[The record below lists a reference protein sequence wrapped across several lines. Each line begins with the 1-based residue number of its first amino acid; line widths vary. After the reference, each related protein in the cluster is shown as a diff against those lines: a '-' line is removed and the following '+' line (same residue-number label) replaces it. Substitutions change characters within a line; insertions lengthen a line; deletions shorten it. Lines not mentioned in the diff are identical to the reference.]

1 MSMSSP
7 WGGTPTSPTSNT
19 VRAALTPFCFC
30 LFNITPPMI
39 PMFFNSNSMVSAV
52 PGDNVEGSTGDV
64 TELNEPELDV
74 SGSATKQ
81 LKEKL

>member
-1 MSMSSP
+1 
-7 WGGTPTSPTSNT
+7 
-19 VRAALTPFCFC
+19 
-30 LFNITPPMI
+30 MI